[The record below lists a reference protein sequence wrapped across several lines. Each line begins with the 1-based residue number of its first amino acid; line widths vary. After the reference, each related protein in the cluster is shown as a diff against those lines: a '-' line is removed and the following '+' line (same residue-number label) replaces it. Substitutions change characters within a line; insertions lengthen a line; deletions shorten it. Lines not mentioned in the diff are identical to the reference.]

1 MVLGSWEAG
10 EQRSFLLPTLKPY
23 AGPGQNGAAHPRKQ
37 ALGISTATATWKAA
51 TEKLKSLGSQTTP
64 KESPPPAVG
73 AGGPVTLPGA

>member
-37 ALGISTATATWKAA
+37 ALGISTATATWK
-51 TEKLKSLGSQTTP
+51 LKQIG
-64 KESPPPAVG
+64 PAVHPSSRVLL
-73 AGGPVTLPGA
+73 ALVSLTTVAVNARISYR